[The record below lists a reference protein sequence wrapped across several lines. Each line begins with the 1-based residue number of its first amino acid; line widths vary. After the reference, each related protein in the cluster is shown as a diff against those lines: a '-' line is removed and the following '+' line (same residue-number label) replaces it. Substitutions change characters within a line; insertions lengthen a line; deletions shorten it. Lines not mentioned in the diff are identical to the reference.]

1 MRRLVT
7 LGLAATLA
15 LTACQTPQGT
25 NPVITPQRC
34 ETALTTAGN
43 VAQLVALLESFGY
56 LPAKARAIAPLI
68 QLGSMAAG
76 AVCAILNPGPKP
88 VDSAVSPG

>member
-1 MRRLVT
+1 MRRYIPT
-7 LGLAATLA
+7 YLAATLA
-15 LTACQTPQGT
+15 LTACTTTQGT

-34 ETALTTAGN
+34 ETAITTAGN

-76 AVCAILNPGPKP
+76 AVCAILNPGPLP
-88 VDSAVSPG
+88 PPTL